1 MPQGTLLTF
10 VLGHWNV
17 NRKKIVNKQL
27 IWGTKCK
34 QTTFIFEVSA
44 FNAMPTTLIIRIRN
58 FDLIKAAF
66 LPLAISDLAF
76 FLILL
81 IKLGG
86 NVNYFSV
93 DVTSD
98 TFPIVLIIRQIAA
111 QFGKIDYAISRR
123 PVVSWTSLTVGI
135 VVSVKLKCELFVIW
149 I

>member
-1 MPQGTLLTF
+1 MP
-10 VLGHWNV
+10 
-17 NRKKIVNKQL
+17 
-27 IWGTKCK
+27 
-34 QTTFIFEVSA
+34 A
-44 FNAMPTTLIIRIRN
+44 TLIIGIRN

-81 IKLGG
+81 IKLWG

-123 PVVSWTSLTVGI
+123 PVVS
-135 VVSVKLKCELFVIW
+135 
-149 I
+149 